1 MEQQIVI
8 VDDASERVD
17 VMAQA
22 LRDHGYVVMTVK
34 VADGADLQARLRVI
48 KPDFLVISDDII
60 DLKAANSLESLQE
73 LGIAC

>member
-1 MEQQIVI
+1 MDQQIVI

-17 VMAQA
+17 LMAQA
-22 LRDHGYVVMTVK
+22 LRDHGYAVLTVK

-60 DLKAANSLESLQE
+60 DLKAANSLETLHE